1 MCLPLNLRGVNNTLN
16 YPKDTQ
22 LNTPSPRPRTCDTA
36 LRVVLHGDRPA
47 QPCNFF
53 YPIDFVVKHPVAPE
67 ISPVPTLGWV
77 RTAANFLALL
87 KDQHPKRCSSL
98 NSRVLLRRRGNC
110 RSLGFARDDK
120 VEISFTPCHW
130 LAGAEALSG

>member
-1 MCLPLNLRGVNNTLN
+1 MCLRLNLRGVNNTLN

-22 LNTPSPRPRTCDTA
+22 LNTPSLPMN
-36 LRVVLHGDRPA
+36 LRYCSSWLGDRPA

-87 KDQHPKRCSSL
+87 KDQHPWFWTFIFEQRYRSDRTLFGRNLLSHSSQKR
-98 NSRVLLRRRGNC
+98 
-110 RSLGFARDDK
+110 A
-120 VEISFTPCHW
+120 
-130 LAGAEALSG
+130 